1 MDFPSFM
8 SWAFY
13 GLVSFAFLRLDKI
26 MNGLKESV
34 DKLNLTFV
42 QEVERSNNTKLT
54 VEMLRSEI
62 KDIDT
67 RVYRIELI
75 QASNGCSK
83 TAK

>member
-1 MDFPSFM
+1 M

-26 MNGLKESV
+26 MSGLKESV

-62 KDIDT
+62 KEIDT
-67 RVYRIELI
+67 RVYKIELT
-75 QASNGCSK
+75 QAANGCLK
-83 TAK
+83 ECK